1 MKTNEQ
7 IEEEHRVNQK
17 IDKDYLTEPTAASVA
32 NKLSTF
38 LDDSREEKTEPIAHK
53 Q

>member
-7 IEEEHRVNQK
+7 IEEEHRANHK
-17 IDKDYLTEPTAASVA
+17 IDKEYLTEPTAASVA

-38 LDDSREEKTEPIAHK
+38 LDDSHEEKVEPIAHK